1 MTSFWFYLE
10 AEEYLGLASYQGVQH
25 QKALLWVLK
34 FSTVAIH
41 EAETGGGL
49 QVQGLCGFEAT
60 LGNLVKSCV

>member
-41 EAETGGGL
+41 EAETGGGYKFKASVGSKL
-49 QVQGLCGFEAT
+49 RWET
-60 LGNLVKSCV
+60 